1 MVRFSLHW
9 SLVLPET
16 EISVGSFSGFE
27 GFEVFFASD
36 FTCCKETSVDFGFD
50 RLWSSDFAFIIP
62 SVSKLE
68 VELRKV
74 FDFFVEA
81 VSLFGF
87 GFEDQ
92 SSTGSCF
99 EAVTISE
106 VCPEVGTLSE
116 MFETIS
122 LFEFSF
128 FGSSL
133 PLGVEEGTSDLDEEW
148 VASFDMVVEAR
159 AIPLTGTALEEE
171 FDTTTKSEK
180 KLSFN

>member
-1 MVRFSLHW
+1 MVRFTLHW
-9 SLVLPET
+9 SLILPGI

-36 FTCCKETSVDFGFD
+36 FTCCKETSVGFGFD

-62 SVSKLE
+62 SVSELE

-81 VSLFGF
+81 VLLSGF
-87 GFEDQ
+87 GFEDAL
-92 SSTGSCF
+92 SPGSCF

-106 VCPEVGTLSE
+106 GTLSE

-133 PLGVEEGTSDLDEEW
+133 TRGVEDGTSVDEEW
-148 VASFDMVVEAR
+148 VTSFGIVAKAR
-159 AIPLTGTALEEE
+159 AIPITGIALEEE
-171 FDTTTKSEK
+171 FDTTGKSEK
-180 KLSFN
+180 KIVL

>member
-1 MVRFSLHW
+1 MHITSHILAYICISMVRFSLHW
-9 SLVLPET
+9 SLVLPGIK
-16 EISVGSFSGFE
+16 ISVGSFSGFE
-27 GFEVFFASD
+27 GFEVFLASE
-36 FTCCKETSVDFGFD
+36 FTCCKETSVGFD
-50 RLWSSDFAFIIP
+50 RLGSSDFAFIVP
-62 SVSKLE
+62 KVSKLE

-74 FDFFVEA
+74 FDFCVEA
-81 VSLFGF
+81 VSLSGF
-87 GFEDQ
+87 GFEKA

-133 PLGVEEGTSDLDEEW
+133 ILGVMHL
-148 VASFDMVVEAR
+148 A
-159 AIPLTGTALEEE
+159 
-171 FDTTTKSEK
+171 
-180 KLSFN
+180 

>member
-9 SLVLPET
+9 SLVLPGM

-27 GFEVFFASD
+27 GCEVFFVSD
-36 FTCCKETSVDFGFD
+36 LTCCKETSVGFGFD

-62 SVSKLE
+62 LVSVLE

-81 VSLFGF
+81 VSLSDF
-87 GFEDQ
+87 GFEDA

-99 EAVTISE
+99 EAVTICE
-106 VCPEVGTLSE
+106 VCPGVGTLSE

-128 FGSSL
+128 FGSSWT
-133 PLGVEEGTSDLDEEW
+133 PGVEEGTSVDEEW
-148 VASFDMVVEAR
+148 VTSFGMVAEAR
-159 AIPLTGTALEEE
+159 AIPITGTGLEEE
-171 FDTTTKSEK
+171 FDTTAKSEK
-180 KLSFN
+180 KMSFN

>member
-1 MVRFSLHW
+1 MVIFSLHW
-9 SLVLPET
+9 SLVLPGI

-36 FTCCKETSVDFGFD
+36 FTCCKETSVGFGFD
-50 RLWSSDFAFIIP
+50 RLWSTDLAFIIP
-62 SVSKLE
+62 SVSELE

-74 FDFFVEA
+74 FDFFAEA
-81 VSLFGF
+81 VSLSGF
-87 GFEDQ
+87 GFEDA

-99 EAVTISE
+99 EAGTISE
-106 VCPEVGTLSE
+106 GTLSE

-133 PLGVEEGTSDLDEEW
+133 TRGVEDGTSVDEEW
-148 VASFDMVVEAR
+148 VTSFGLVAEAR
-159 AIPLTGTALEEE
+159 AIPITGTALEEE
-171 FDTTTKSEK
+171 FDTTGKSEK